1 MQLRSAHG
9 HELPLRA
16 ARLLSYLW
24 HVGHQ

>member
-1 MQLRSAHG
+1 MQVRSAHG
-9 HELPLRA
+9 HELRLRA